1 VIAAKQLVWTRF
13 GEATMGL
20 DVLCCVDK
28 NVLAVEGAKSSDGV
42 LLDKRQGAMPNG
54 VGTPDQRK

>member
-1 VIAAKQLVWTRF
+1 
-13 GEATMGL
+13 MGL